1 MEKLKMTLYNFILME
16 KLKNSISQK
25 RFLKL

>member
-1 MEKLKMTLYNFILME
+1 MEKLKMTLYNFNLME